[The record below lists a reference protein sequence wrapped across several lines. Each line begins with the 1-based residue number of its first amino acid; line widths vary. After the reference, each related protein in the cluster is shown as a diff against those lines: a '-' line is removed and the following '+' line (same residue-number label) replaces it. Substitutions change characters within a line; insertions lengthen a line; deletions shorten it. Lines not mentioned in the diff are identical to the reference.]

1 MTSRNVGPR
10 AWRWLRSA
18 AVARAS
24 SGVRFRGRLDF
35 TRGGRGATSVEYA
48 LMVSLIAVV
57 IIGAVTLFGQN
68 LIALFDV
75 PASAL

>member
-1 MTSRNVGPR
+1 MTARNVGPR
-10 AWRWLRSA
+10 VLRWLRTA
-18 AVARAS
+18 AVAPAS
-24 SGVRFRGRLDF
+24 SGVRFRGRLDS
-35 TRGGRGATSVEYA
+35 RGGRGATSVEYA

-68 LIALFDV
+68 IIPLFDV